1 MPEAGA
7 PVTHRRVLAIAVPI
21 AASNATVPLL
31 GAVDTGVVG
40 QIGEAAPI
48 AAVGVGAILMTAVY
62 WVFGFLRMGTTGLA
76 SQALGAGRHD
86 EVAALLTRALMI
98 AAAGGVALIALQ
110 VPLFRAGFWISPAS
124 PQVEALARDYMAIRV
139 WSAPAAIS
147 VFGVTGWLIAQE
159 RAGAVFAVQAAMNGM
174 NILLD
179 LWFVMG
185 FGWGVTGV
193 AWATFAS
200 EWAGLGFGLWLCR
213 GAFAQSAWRDWARV
227 LDAGRLRLMAA
238 VNRDIL
244 LRSLMLEAIILSF
257 VLTGGRFGD
266 AALAANQVLLQ
277 FLHIAAF
284 GLDGFAFAAEALVGQ
299 ATGAR
304 SPARL
309 RRSAVV
315 ATQCAAVVVAIV
327 TAAFALFGGDLIDLL
342 AKAPDV
348 RVAAREFLPYAVA
361 APAVGVLAWMLD
373 GIFIG
378 ATRGADMRNM
388 MAVSLCA
395 YAAMAAALVPLMGN
409 HGLWIALLLSLVV
422 RAVTLGLRYPAV
434 EAAAREAPQELREA
448 G

>member
-7 PVTHRRVLAIAVPI
+7 PITHRRVLAIAVPI
-21 AASNATVPLL
+21 AASNVTVPLL

-62 WVFGFLRMGTTGLA
+62 WVFGFLRMGTTGLT
-76 SQALGAGRHD
+76 SQALGAGQHD
-86 EVAALLTRALMI
+86 EAAALLTRAMMI
-98 AAAGGVALIALQ
+98 AAAGGMAVIALQ

-124 PQVEALARDYMAIRV
+124 PQVEGLARDYMAIRV

-147 VFGVTGWLIAQE
+147 VFGITGWLIAQE

-266 AALAANQVLLQ
+266 TALAANQVLLQ

-304 SPARL
+304 DPARL
-309 RRSAVV
+309 RRGAVV
-315 ATQCAAVVVAIV
+315 ATQCAAVVVALV
-327 TAAFALFGGDLIDLL
+327 TVAFALFGADLVDLL

-348 RVAAREFLPYAVA
+348 RAAAREFLPYAVA

-378 ATRGADMRNM
+378 ATRGPDMRNM

-434 EAAAREAPQELREA
+434 EAAAREMPKAA
-448 G
+448 

>member
-76 SQALGAGRHD
+76 SQALGAGQHD

-185 FGWGVTGV
+185 FGWGVAGV

-227 LDAGRLRLMAA
+227 LDTGRLRLMAA

-257 VLTGGRFGD
+257 VLTGGHFGD

-434 EAAAREAPQELREA
+434 EAAAREAPREMREA

>member
-7 PVTHRRVLAIAVPI
+7 PITHRRVLAIAVPI
-21 AASNATVPLL
+21 AASNVTVPLL

-62 WVFGFLRMGTTGLA
+62 WVFGFLRMGTTGLT
-76 SQALGAGRHD
+76 SQALGAGQHD
-86 EVAALLTRALMI
+86 EAAALLTRAMMI
-98 AAAGGVALIALQ
+98 AAAGGMAVIALQ

-124 PQVEALARDYMAIRV
+124 PQVEGLARDYMAIRV

-147 VFGVTGWLIAQE
+147 VFGITGWLIAQE

-266 AALAANQVLLQ
+266 TALAANQVLLQ

-304 SPARL
+304 DPARL
-309 RRSAVV
+309 RRGAVV
-315 ATQCAAVVVAIV
+315 ATQCAAVVVALV
-327 TAAFALFGGDLIDLL
+327 TAAFALFGGDLVDLL

-348 RVAAREFLPYAVA
+348 RAAAREFLPYAVA

-378 ATRGADMRNM
+378 ATRGPDMRNM

-434 EAAAREAPQELREA
+434 EAAAREMPKAA
-448 G
+448 

>member
-7 PVTHRRVLAIAVPI
+7 PITHRRVLAIAVPI
-21 AASNATVPLL
+21 AASNVTVPLL

-62 WVFGFLRMGTTGLA
+62 WVFGFLRMGTTGLT
-76 SQALGAGRHD
+76 SQALGAGQHD
-86 EVAALLTRALMI
+86 EAAALLTRAMMI
-98 AAAGGVALIALQ
+98 AAAGGMAVIALQ

-124 PQVEALARDYMAIRV
+124 PQVEGLARDYMAIRV

-147 VFGVTGWLIAQE
+147 VFGITGWLIAQE

-266 AALAANQVLLQ
+266 TALAANQVLLQ

-304 SPARL
+304 DPARL
-309 RRSAVV
+309 RRGAVV
-315 ATQCAAVVVAIV
+315 ATQCAAVVVALV
-327 TAAFALFGGDLIDLL
+327 TVAFALFGGDLVDLL

-348 RVAAREFLPYAVA
+348 RAAAREFLPYAVA

-378 ATRGADMRNM
+378 ATRGPDMRNM

-434 EAAAREAPQELREA
+434 EAAAREMPRAA
-448 G
+448 

>member
-7 PVTHRRVLAIAVPI
+7 PITHRRVLAIAVPI
-21 AASNATVPLL
+21 AASNVTVPLL

-62 WVFGFLRMGTTGLA
+62 WVFGFLRMGTTGLT
-76 SQALGAGRHD
+76 SQALGAGQHD
-86 EVAALLTRALMI
+86 EAAALLTRAMMI
-98 AAAGGVALIALQ
+98 AAAGGMAVIALQ

-124 PQVEALARDYMAIRV
+124 PQVEGLARDYMAIRV

-147 VFGVTGWLIAQE
+147 VFGITGWLIAQE

-266 AALAANQVLLQ
+266 TALAANQVLLQ

-304 SPARL
+304 DPARL
-309 RRSAVV
+309 RRGAVV
-315 ATQCAAVVVAIV
+315 ATQCAAVVVALV
-327 TAAFALFGGDLIDLL
+327 TVAFALFGGDLVDLL

-348 RVAAREFLPYAVA
+348 RAAAREFLPYAVA

-378 ATRGADMRNM
+378 ATRGPDMRNM

-434 EAAAREAPQELREA
+434 EAAAREMPKAA
-448 G
+448 

>member
-7 PVTHRRVLAIAVPI
+7 PITHRRVLAIAVPI
-21 AASNATVPLL
+21 AASNVTVPLL

-62 WVFGFLRMGTTGLA
+62 WVFGFLRMGTTGLT
-76 SQALGAGRHD
+76 SQALGAGQHD
-86 EVAALLTRALMI
+86 EAAALLTRAMMI
-98 AAAGGVALIALQ
+98 AAAGGMAVIALQ

-124 PQVEALARDYMAIRV
+124 PQVEGLARDYMAIRV

-147 VFGVTGWLIAQE
+147 VFGITGWLIAQE

-266 AALAANQVLLQ
+266 TALAANQVLLQ

-304 SPARL
+304 DPARL
-309 RRSAVV
+309 RRGAVV
-315 ATQCAAVVVAIV
+315 ATQCAAVVVALV
-327 TAAFALFGGDLIDLL
+327 TVAFALFGGDLVDLL

-348 RVAAREFLPYAVA
+348 RAAAREFLPYAVA

-378 ATRGADMRNM
+378 ATRGPDMRNM

-422 RAVTLGLRYPAV
+422 RAVTLGLRYRAV
-434 EAAAREAPQELREA
+434 EAAAREMPKAA
-448 G
+448 